1 MTRPLDAAP
10 KRPARRLLVV
20 ADDLGYDPGIDEGL
34 LEAHARGIVTAAS
47 AMVDGPFAAT
57 ALRRAPAGLAV
68 GLHLVLPPGAPAAV
82 ARAEI
87 ARQLARFE
95 EIRGARPAHVDG
107 HKHVHAEPGVLDAL
121 LEVAGAQGIRVRALD
136 AAMRDR
142 LRRRGVPAADRL
154 LGDAARRPCWTSS
167 SLRAALERLEPGT
180 TELMCHP
187 GHAPRQVRTSF
198 GTERLEEL
206 RALCDP
212 GAREAVRTLGID
224 LVGRL

>member
-1 MTRPLDAAP
+1 VTRPLDAAP

-47 AMVDGPFAAT
+47 AMVDGPLAAT

-68 GLHLVLPPGAPAAV
+68 GLHLVLPQGAPATV

-95 EIRGARPAHVDG
+95 EIRGALPAHVDG

-121 LEVAGAQGIRVRALD
+121 LEFAGAQGFRVRALD
-136 AAMRDR
+136 SAMRDR
-142 LRRRGVPAADRL
+142 LRRRGVPAADHF
-154 LGDAARRPCWTSS
+154 LGDAARRPCWTPDG
-167 SLRAALERLEPGT
+167 LRAALERLEPGT
-180 TELMCHP
+180 SELMCHP

-198 GTERLEEL
+198 GTERLQEL
-206 RALCDP
+206 SALCDP
-212 GAREAVRTLGID
+212 AVREAVRTLGIV